1 MLELLRKKEKFA
13 DLDRSRSRY
22 SGAGGS
28 GLLVFS

>member
-1 MLELLRKKEKFA
+1 MLELLQKEKFA